1 VRGRDWEST
10 EHGKGGGRGRG
21 REKFGKEES
30 RERDPSELWS
40 HRVGLIIWGEGKADE
55 VGGGEGDVGRKGWRQ
70 REQTSRKISAR
81 KRRRCHWPECPTQE
95 WARQWAIGEREWE

>member
-1 VRGRDWEST
+1 MRGRDWEST

-55 VGGGEGDVGRKGWRQ
+55 VGGGEGDLGEEGLASEGADKQEDKREEEGEVSFARVSHSRVGAAVGDR
-70 REQTSRKISAR
+70 
-81 KRRRCHWPECPTQE
+81 
-95 WARQWAIGEREWE
+95 